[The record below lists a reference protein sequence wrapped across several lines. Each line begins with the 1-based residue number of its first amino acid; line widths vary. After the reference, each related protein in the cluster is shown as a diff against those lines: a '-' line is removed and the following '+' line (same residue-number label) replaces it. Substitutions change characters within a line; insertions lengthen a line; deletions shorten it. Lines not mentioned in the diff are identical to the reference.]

1 MTSNFYNKNFI
12 LTELFKK
19 FLLIDYTSISNIL
32 NDIQKDKKYLPNF
45 NQIYKNKFHISD
57 NLNKSNSKNKNLDNK
72 YFKYND
78 NDFYKTK
85 PKLQVK
91 YQINEKKDNL
101 NKENDKKIVQKKILC
116 SNKII
121 NEISVRTKSEIKFI
135 DKKNDYLSYAYF
147 NSLFGKFYILKD
159 FEKKEKLKDMKIY
172 IINKF
177 VKENFYKHFHYTSKY
192 FKKSELDNVFMNN
205 LPLTDFMLK
214 VYSDIFNTN
223 TILIDNKIKFI
234 SNFIPNRTTVVIY
247 QDKYQVFYLNNKS
260 YIRGSEIQQFLP
272 KFNYSEEELNSKKLD
287 ELYNIAKS
295 KNIKLKKKGK
305 SDLINCKKNEIILNI
320 LNNVLN

>member
-1 MTSNFYNKNFI
+1 MTSNFHNKNFK

-32 NDIQKDKKYLPNF
+32 NNIQKDKKYLPNF
-45 NQIYKNKFHISD
+45 NKLYKIKLCVSD
-57 NLNKSNSKNKNLDNK
+57 NLNKSNSENTKVDEKYFNSNNNFYKNKPKPKEKLSINETKEYLN
-72 YFKYND
+72 ND
-78 NDFYKTK
+78 NDKKVLKKT
-85 PKLQVK
+85 
-91 YQINEKKDNL
+91 
-101 NKENDKKIVQKKILC
+101 ILC

-147 NSLFGKFYILKD
+147 NSLSGKFYILND
-159 FEKKEKLKDMKIY
+159 FEKKAKLKDMKIY

-177 VKENFYKHFHYTSKY
+177 AKENFYKHFHYTSRY

-223 TILIDNKIKFI
+223 TILIDNQIKFI
-234 SNFIPNRTTVVIY
+234 SNFIPNRTTVIIY

-260 YIRGSEIQQFLP
+260 YFRGFEIQQFLP
-272 KFNYSEEELNSKKLD
+272 KFNYTEEELNSKKLD
-287 ELYNIAKS
+287 ELFNIAKS

>member
-1 MTSNFYNKNFI
+1 MTSNFHNKNFK

-32 NDIQKDKKYLPNF
+32 NNIQKDKKYLPNF
-45 NQIYKNKFHISD
+45 NKFNKNKLCISD
-57 NLNKSNSKNKNLDNK
+57 NLNKSNSENNKVDEKYFNSNNNFYKNKP
-72 YFKYND
+72 
-78 NDFYKTK
+78 K
-85 PKLQVK
+85 PK
-91 YQINEKKDNL
+91 EKLSFNDKKENL
-101 NKENDKKIVQKKILC
+101 NKENDKKFFQKTILC
-116 SNKII
+116 NNKII

-177 VKENFYKHFHYTSKY
+177 VKENFYKHSHYTSKY

-205 LPLTDFMLK
+205 LPLKDFMLK

-223 TILIDNKIKFI
+223 TILIDNQIKFI

-247 QDKYQVFYLNNKS
+247 KDKYQVFYLNNKS

-305 SDLINCKKNEIILNI
+305 SDLINCKKNEIITNI